1 LTVERLDGLRSRHA
15 HDADRDAPALPGN
28 ATYVARYAD
37 WMAGLFGSAAST
49 ADRDS
54 GVICVHRLRSRGSG
68 A

>member
-1 LTVERLDGLRSRHA
+1 MRTMPTATDWTDPV
-15 HDADRDAPALPGN
+15 APALPGN

-37 WMAGLFGSAAST
+37 WMAGLFASAAST

-54 GVICVHRLRSRGSG
+54 VVICVNRLRSRGSG

>member
-1 LTVERLDGLRSRHA
+1 MRTMPTATDWTDPV
-15 HDADRDAPALPGN
+15 APALPGN

-37 WMAGLFGSAAST
+37 WMAGLFASAAST

-54 GVICVHRLRSRGSG
+54 VVICVHRLPSRGSG